1 VAAAKPVVAVRNGR
15 WTQPLP
21 CVLVLSLLPV
31 ESPCVKVAV
40 DGLHLSC
47 WITERRSA
55 SEDLRGVDVRLD
67 PGSRGLPAQQL
78 MSLLKILALLDQHPD
93 GVVQHR

>member
-1 VAAAKPVVAVRNGR
+1 
-15 WTQPLP
+15 
-21 CVLVLSLLPV
+21 
-31 ESPCVKVAV
+31 
-40 DGLHLSC
+40 LSC

-67 PGSRGLPAQQL
+67 PGSLGLPAQQL

-93 GVVQHR
+93 GAIQDR